1 MKILIST
8 DIEGVAGVFAV
19 EQTRAGNPEYE
30 RARRWMTAEANAAI
44 EGAFAG
50 GAQAVWVND
59 SHGGFRNLLPDG
71 LDARARVVLGK
82 PRLLGMMAGLEQQ
95 PDLVFMIGY
104 HAKSQTRGVLAHTIN
119 SFAFTQVW
127 LNGVEL
133 GEAGLYGALARE
145 YGAHVAL
152 ATGDDVFADETQ
164 PLFPDARFETVKTAG
179 GASSGET
186 LDARRLVCA
195 DRDRRARNGRAGAVG
210 RRARRRASTGAGGV
224 HAARADGRARRPVL
238 RAAVARARRCGDAAF
253 RRAVG
258 RACGAHAEQP
268 VGDVVHAALTRA
280 VTMCAGAR
288 PSATRSGGPSRR
300 AGMLPSSRPARAGLR

>member
-8 DIEGVAGVFAV
+8 DIEGVAGVFAT
-19 EQTRAGNPEYE
+19 EQTRPGNPEYE

-59 SHGGFRNLLPDG
+59 SHGGFRNLLPDA
-71 LDARARVVLGK
+71 LDSRVRVVLGK
-82 PRLLGMMAGLEQQ
+82 PRMLGMMAGLKQR

-145 YGAHVAL
+145 HGAHVAL
-152 ATGDDVFADETQ
+152 ASGDDVFAEETQ
-164 PLFPDARFETVKTAG
+164 PLFPAARFATVKTAG
-179 GASSGET
+179 GAATGDT
-186 LDARRLVCA
+186 LTPAAACARIEA
-195 DRDRRARNGRAGAVG
+195 
-210 RRARRRASTGAGGV
+210 
-224 HAARADGRARRPVL
+224 AARETVEHARSAGWHAGPLRPEPAACTL
-238 RAAVARARRCGDAAF
+238 RV
-253 RRAVG
+253 
-258 RACGAHAEQP
+258 QT
-268 VGDVVHAALTRA
+268 AALADLFGVLPSLERVDA
-280 VTMCAGAR
+280 VTLRFDA
-288 PSATRSGGPSRR
+288 PSVEHAVRTLNSLS
-300 AGMLPSSRPARAGLR
+300 AMSFMLR

>member
-8 DIEGVAGVFAV
+8 DIEGVAGVFAT

-59 SHGGFRNLLPDG
+59 SHGSYRNLLPDG

-82 PRLLGMMAGLEQQ
+82 PRTLGMMAGLEQR
-95 PDLVFMIGY
+95 PDLVFMIGF

-133 GEAGLYGALARE
+133 GEAGLYGALAHE

-152 ATGDDVFADETQ
+152 ATGDDVFAEETR

-179 GASSGET
+179 GTSSGDT
-186 LDARRLVCA
+186 LTPAASCARIATAARDAVAQALSAGV
-195 DRDRRARNGRAGAVG
+195 RAGTHRPAP
-210 RRARRRASTGAGGV
+210 
-224 HAARADGRARRPVL
+224 AACTL
-238 RAAVARARRCGDAAF
+238 RV
-253 RRAVG
+253 
-258 RACGAHAEQP
+258 QT
-268 VGDVVHAALTRA
+268 AALADLFCVLPSLERVDA
-280 VTMCAGAR
+280 VTLR
-288 PSATRSGGPSRR
+288 FDGPSVEHVVRTLNSLS
-300 AGMLPSSRPARAGLR
+300 AMSFMLR

>member
-8 DIEGVAGVFAV
+8 DIEGVAGVFAT

-59 SHGGFRNLLPDG
+59 SHGGYRNLLPDG

-82 PRLLGMMAGLEQQ
+82 PRTLGMMAGLEQQ

-133 GEAGLYGALARE
+133 GEAGLCGALARE

-152 ATGDDVFADETQ
+152 ATGDDVFAEETQ

-186 LDARRLVCA
+186 LTPSASCARIA
-195 DRDRRARNGRAGAVG
+195 TAARETVAQALSSG
-210 RRARRRASTGAGGV
+210 RRAGV
-224 HAARADGRARRPVL
+224 H
-238 RAAVARARRCGDAAF
+238 
-253 RRAVG
+253 
-258 RACGAHAEQP
+258 
-268 VGDVVHAALTRA
+268 
-280 VTMCAGAR
+280 
-288 PSATRSGGPSRR
+288 
-300 AGMLPSSRPARAGLR
+300 RPAP

>member
-44 EGAFAG
+44 EGAFAA

-59 SHGGFRNLLPDG
+59 SHGSFRNLLPDG
-71 LDARARVVLGK
+71 LDARARIVLGK
-82 PRLLGMMAGLEQQ
+82 PRTLGMMAGLEQR
-95 PDLVFMIGY
+95 PDLVFMIGF

-127 LNGVEL
+127 VNGVEL

-152 ATGDDVFADETQ
+152 ATGDDVFVDETR
-164 PLFPDARFETVKTAG
+164 PLFPDARFEIVKTAS
-179 GASSGET
+179 GASSGDT
-186 LDARRLVCA
+186 LTPAASCARIAAAARDAVE
-195 DRDRRARNGRAGAVG
+195 RALSAG
-210 RRARRRASTGAGGV
+210 RRAGDHRPAP
-224 HAARADGRARRPVL
+224 AACTL
-238 RAAVARARRCGDAAF
+238 RV
-253 RRAVG
+253 
-258 RACGAHAEQP
+258 QT
-268 VGDVVHAALTRA
+268 AALADLFCMLPTLERVDA
-280 VTMCAGAR
+280 VTLRFDAR
-288 PSATRSGGPSRR
+288 SVEHVVRTLNSLSAMSF
-300 AGMLPSSRPARAGLR
+300 MLR